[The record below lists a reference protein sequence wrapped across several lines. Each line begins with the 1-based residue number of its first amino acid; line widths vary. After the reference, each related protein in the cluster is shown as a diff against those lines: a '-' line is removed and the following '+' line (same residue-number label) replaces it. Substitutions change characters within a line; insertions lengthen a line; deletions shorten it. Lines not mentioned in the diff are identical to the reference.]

1 MFSIFQKN
9 TVLFLAYGLLGAAPF
24 VGAVAG
30 LAFFPPVLFA
40 AFRIDVGA
48 VLLLLLVAVRG
59 DYWRPKTTEDIVG
72 VLVTGILT
80 LGGNIALV
88 FAGQQ
93 YITSATGSVIYSLAP
108 LLTAVFAYVLLP
120 SERLNILGGAGIVLG
135 FVGAGVVTN
144 PDPSNLTTV
153 TNRGAGL
160 VFLSVLSFGL
170 GNVITRRIDPEL
182 PNLTLTTWGLIV
194 AAVFVHTVSVLRG
207 ESVSQSE
214 WTIQAVL
221 ALIGVG
227 VFGTAILYRVHFEL
241 LTEIGATRTNLAY
254 YAHPLSTAIAGYLI
268 LDEQITVF
276 TITGLVV
283 IFAGFVL
290 IEWERIQS
298 IIPRSFQRYL

>member
-1 MFSIFQKN
+1 M
-9 TVLFLAYGLLGAAPF
+9 
-24 VGAVAG
+24 
-30 LAFFPPVLFA
+30 
-40 AFRIDVGA
+40 
-48 VLLLLLVAVRG
+48 LVAVRG
-59 DYWRPKTTEDIVG
+59 DYWRPKTTEDIAG
-72 VLVTGILT
+72 VVVTGILT

-108 LLTAVFAYVLLP
+108 LLTAVFAFFLLP
-120 SERLNILGGAGIVLG
+120 SERLNILGGIGIVLG
-135 FVGAGVVTN
+135 FVGAGIVTN

-153 TNRGAGL
+153 TNQGVGL

-170 GNVITRRIDPEL
+170 GNVITRRIDPDL
-182 PNLTLTTWGLIV
+182 PSLTLTTWGLVV
-194 AAVFVHTVSVLRG
+194 AAVFVHSVSVLRG

-221 ALIGVG
+221 SLIGVG
-227 VFGTAILYRVHFEL
+227 VIGTAVLYRVHFEL

-254 YAHPLSTAIAGYLI
+254 YAHPVSTAVAGYLI
-268 LDEQITVF
+268 LDERITVF

-298 IIPRSFQRYL
+298 IIPRSFHRYL

>member
-1 MFSIFQKN
+1 MSPTIHRN
-9 TVLFLAYGLLGAAPF
+9 TGLFLVYGLLGAAPF

-30 LAFFPPVLFA
+30 LPFFPPVLFA

-59 DYWRPKTTEDIVG
+59 DYWRPKTTEDIAG
-72 VLVTGILT
+72 VVVTGILT

-93 YITSATGSVIYSLAP
+93 YLTSATGSVIYSLAP
-108 LLTAVFAYVLLP
+108 LLTAVFAYILLP

-135 FVGAGVVTN
+135 FVGAGIVTN
-144 PDPSNLTTV
+144 PDPSNLVTV

-227 VFGTAILYRVHFEL
+227 VIGTAILYRVHFEL

-254 YAHPLSTAIAGYLI
+254 YAHPLSTAIAGYL
-268 LDEQITVF
+268 LLNEQITVF

-283 IFAGFVL
+283 IFVGFVL
-290 IEWERIQS
+290 IEWERIRS
-298 IIPRSFQRYL
+298 IIPRSFQQYL